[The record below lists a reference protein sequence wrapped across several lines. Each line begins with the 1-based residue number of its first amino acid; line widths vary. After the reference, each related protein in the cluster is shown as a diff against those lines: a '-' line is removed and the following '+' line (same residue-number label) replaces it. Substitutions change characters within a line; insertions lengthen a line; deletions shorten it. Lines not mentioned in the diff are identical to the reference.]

1 LIKGSVF
8 AQIFSQN
15 SGFCCGKFGD
25 IYYHLLELGVNMLG
39 GYMIGKLLDY
49 RYKVIRVLATGGF
62 GETYIAEDTKRP
74 GNPICVVK
82 HLKPANSDSK
92 IFDTAKR
99 LFQSEAE
106 TLERLGSHDQIPRL
120 LAYFDDSLEF
130 YLVQEFIEGHTLS
143 EELVTGETWTEAQ
156 VIHLLDEILN
166 ILDFVHQQGVIH
178 RDIKPD
184 NIIRRRSDNKLV
196 LVDFGA
202 VKQLRAG
209 SYPGVY
215 PTRNAPIHNSATVAI
230 GTPGYMP
237 TEQGQGKPRP
247 NSDIYALGIIAI
259 QALTGIAPMDLQEDQ
274 NTGEILWQHLAPVNQ
289 QLATVL
295 NKMVRYH
302 FKDRYQNATEALQ
315 ALRTFMPARVS
326 SVQEFPR
333 VSQNSIVRV
342 PSPQSRQKTIAVAPA
357 NPEPQVV
364 KVSAKSLRQGATGP
378 DLLQIL
384 ILILLAGGAAYFTP
398 GVVKNVQGLAANWTK
413 GNSLAA
419 QTCMAVTSE
428 TANVRSEPS
437 AISTGTILQTAS
449 ERTGFEV
456 TGTRTK
462 RGWLQVRLDT
472 GKVAW
477 VHSDVVGNNEEW
489 ITCLRDKGIA
499 MRTIDDSSVIANR
512 PAPKPKPKNLI
523 DLLPFPGNSSENTER
538 EKTNQVEPIPTNK
551 AKPNAG
557 NSQAE
562 NSQVVAKAREKYE
575 SGDLQGALDLLKSV
589 PASIE
594 ETGKM
599 VSQWQQDWAKAEALF
614 KDIDEA
620 VAQGNWDKVQSY
632 RNNPDKLPNI
642 KYWQDKINPLVQQAA
657 DNISKQAENLT
668 KQQRV
673 PQAGKSQLDKSQS
686 IEKKKNSQQEN
697 KQDNN
702 FFNPDTLFNFGNSE
716 DTESSKEEENEE

>member
-1 LIKGSVF
+1 
-8 AQIFSQN
+8 
-15 SGFCCGKFGD
+15 
-25 IYYHLLELGVNMLG
+25 
-39 GYMIGKLLDY
+39 MIGKLLDY
-49 RYKVIRVLATGGF
+49 RYQVIRVLATGGF

-82 HLKPANSDSK
+82 HLKPASSDSK

-106 TLERLGSHDQIPRL
+106 TLERLGNHDQIPRL

-143 EELVTGETWTEAQ
+143 EELVTSQTWTEAQ
-156 VIHLLDEILN
+156 VIQLLDEILN

-184 NIIRRRSDNKLV
+184 NIIRRRSDHKLV

-209 SYPGVY
+209 AYPS
-215 PTRNAPIHNSATVAI
+215 RNIAIQHSATVAI

-259 QALTGIAPMDLQEDQ
+259 QALTGVAPMDLQEDQ

-295 NKMVRYH
+295 NKMIRYH

-326 SVQEFPR
+326 AVQEYPR
-333 VSQNSIVRV
+333 VSSQAIARV
-342 PSPQSRQKTIAVAPA
+342 ASPQSRQKTIAVAPK
-357 NPEPQVV
+357 NSEPQAVAATATAKVV
-364 KVSAKSLRQGATGP
+364 RRDANGP

-384 ILILLAGGAAYFTP
+384 ILILLAGGAAYFAP
-398 GVVKNVQGLAANWTK
+398 VVVKNVQGFATNWTK
-413 GNSLAA
+413 GNSLAT
-419 QTCMAVTSE
+419 QTCMAVTKE
-428 TANVRSEPS
+428 TANIRSEPS
-437 AISTGTILQTAS
+437 AISTETILQTAS
-449 ERTGFEV
+449 EKTGFEV

-462 RGWLQVRLDT
+462 KGWVQVRLDT

-477 VHSDVVGNNEEW
+477 IHSDVVGNNEEW
-489 ITCLRDKGIA
+489 VTCLRDRGMA
-499 MRTIDDSSVIANR
+499 MRTINDSSVIANR
-512 PAPKPKPKNLI
+512 PAPKPKPKNVI
-523 DLLPFPGNSSENTER
+523 DLFPFSGKNSENTDLG
-538 EKTNQVEPIPTNK
+538 KAIKVEP
-551 AKPNAG
+551 KPIASAQPQLS
-557 NSQAE
+557 NSQE
-562 NSQVVAKAREKYE
+562 EDSKVIAKAREKYE
-575 SGDLQGALDLLKSV
+575 SGDLQGAINLLKSV
-589 PASIE
+589 PTRIE
-594 ETGKM
+594 ETSKM

-620 VAQGNWDKVQSY
+620 VAQGNWDKVKSY
-632 RNNPDKLPNI
+632 HNNPDKLPNI
-642 KYWQDKINPLVQQAA
+642 KYWQDKMNPLVQQAA

-668 KQQRV
+668 KQQQV
-673 PQAGKSQLDKSQS
+673 WQIDKSPVDQS
-686 IEKKKNSQQEN
+686 EKIEKKQNPKH
-697 KQDNN
+697 DN
-702 FFNPDTLFNFGNSE
+702 FFNPESLLNFGNSE
-716 DTESSKEEENEE
+716 TTENHLGEKSGE